1 MARSSTGIAGAGPA
15 ARSRTRFALLHQ
27 CGARVAL
34 RQRRD
39 VCDAFLEPNVLFRGW
54 NLSMTRSAYFLTVV
68 VVAVSTGLALPMP
81 YGLISCASIGWF
93 APDGLRAMKARGM
106 VHQH

>member
-1 MARSSTGIAGAGPA
+1 
-15 ARSRTRFALLHQ
+15 
-27 CGARVAL
+27 
-34 RQRRD
+34 
-39 VCDAFLEPNVLFRGW
+39 
-54 NLSMTRSAYFLTVV
+54 MTRSAYFLTVV

-106 VHQH
+106 VHQP